1 MIPMIDFH
9 SHILPNVDDGS
20 RSVDESLRLLDLLR
34 DQNVSSVV
42 ATPHFYANEQSVE
55 KFLQRRQEAYE
66 VLAKQMSSDHPII
79 RLGAEV
85 HYYPGISRLDD
96 LRALCL
102 DGTRV
107 LLLEMPMTHWT
118 DYTIKEL
125 LDMVNSRGVTL
136 VLAHIERY
144 RQLQDKRL
152 LERLLHAGVLMQVNA
167 TFFVERRTRH
177 RALKLLGNQMLHFIG
192 SDCHGIK
199 IRPPHMGEAMDIIG
213 KKFGDSFLREMNE
226 FATEMISV

>member
-20 RSVDESLRLLDLLR
+20 HSVDESLRLLDLLR
-34 DQNVSSVV
+34 DQNVFSVV

-66 VLAKQMSSDHPII
+66 VLSKQMRPDHPII